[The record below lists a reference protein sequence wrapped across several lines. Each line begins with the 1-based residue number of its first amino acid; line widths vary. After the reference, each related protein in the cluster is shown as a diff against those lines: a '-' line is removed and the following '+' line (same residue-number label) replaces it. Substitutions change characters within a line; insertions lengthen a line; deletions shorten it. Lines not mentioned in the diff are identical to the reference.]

1 MFNKIV
7 FSLARPPSQEKLIK
21 EIVQF
26 LNKNVTNQTQAENL
40 ALIISIQNITDEQKI
55 KKIK

>member
-1 MFNKIV
+1 MFGKIV
-7 FSLARPPSQEKLIK
+7 FSLAQPPSQEKLIK

-26 LNKNVTNQTQAENL
+26 LNKNVKNQEQAENL
-40 ALIISIQNITDEQKI
+40 ALVISIQNVTDEQEI